1 MFQIERRLVFSLS
14 VLTSSVPK
22 LFSSA
27 RSKLQRIAGA
37 HSSKQL
43 QLSEDNKIKGDFL
56 EPKGTLTL
64 ILLAIHSNTGPND
77 RENLS

>member
-14 VLTSSVPK
+14 VLTSSAPK

-27 RSKLQRIAGA
+27 RSKRQRIAGA

-43 QLSEDNKIKGDFL
+43 QLSEDNKIKDDL

>member
-1 MFQIERRLVFSLS
+1 MFSLS
-14 VLTSSVPK
+14 VLTSAPK

-27 RSKLQRIAGA
+27 RSKRQRIAGA

-43 QLSEDNKIKGDFL
+43 QFSEDNKIKDDFL

>member
-14 VLTSSVPK
+14 VLTSAPK

-27 RSKLQRIAGA
+27 RSKRQRIAGA

-43 QLSEDNKIKGDFL
+43 QFSEDNKIKDDFL

>member
-1 MFQIERRLVFSLS
+1 MFSLS
-14 VLTSSVPK
+14 VLTSSAPK

-27 RSKLQRIAGA
+27 RSKRQRIAGA

-43 QLSEDNKIKGDFL
+43 QLSEDNKIKDDL